1 MNKIITFIAGGAFA
15 AASAISTAAMAD
27 TLRMG
32 LLVSN
37 KALAFRAAEKFADHV
52 NEATGGEYTV
62 ELFPAQQLGSGREM
76 MQMLKLGAL
85 DFYQGTATQP
95 TYFEAGRNFNAL
107 AAPYVFQNQNEFL
120 KFLDSPLFG
129 KMAGQFAQSGAEIV
143 GYMGSRSPRAI
154 TTANTPVRTPE
165 DLKGLKMRVPG
176 SPPFAA
182 FFGAMGTVATPMP
195 FSEFFTS
202 VKTGLVEGQDNGIEV
217 VYPRGLDEIQKYYS
231 ITDHAFGAWMLF
243 GGTAMIE
250 SWPDELKAAVA
261 EGVKIAAEFSDSE
274 LAVSIAEG
282 LAGVKANGMEVIEIN
297 KDPFIEIAKGVWEK
311 MEAEDQ
317 WDAGMMAQI
326 QAQLDE
332 YRN

>member
-1 MNKIITFIAGGAFA
+1 MNKLTQMIVGVAFA
-15 AASAISTAAMAD
+15 ASAAFSTASSAD

-37 KALAFRAAEKFADHV
+37 KSLAFRAAEAFAAHV
-52 NEATGGEYTV
+52 NEATGGEYTI

-76 MQMLKLGAL
+76 MQMLKLGTL

-95 TYFEAGRNFNAL
+95 TFFEEGRNFNAL
-107 AAPYVFQNQNEFL
+107 SAPYAFQNQDEFL
-120 KFLDSPLFG
+120 MFMSSPLFND
-129 KMAGQFAQSGAEIV
+129 MAAQFAEGGAQIV

-165 DLKGLKMRVPG
+165 DLRGLKMRVPG

-182 FFGAMGTVATPMP
+182 FFGALGTISTPMP

-217 VYPRGLDEIQKYYS
+217 VHPRGLSEIQKYYS
-231 ITDHAFGAWMLF
+231 KTDHAFGAWMLF
-243 GGTAMIE
+243 GGTAAMND
-250 SWPDELKAAVA
+250 WPDELKDAVA
-261 EGVKIAAEFSDSE
+261 AGLKIASDYNDAELSASME
-274 LAVSIAEG
+274 
-282 LAGVKANGMEVIEIN
+282 AGFAAIQENGMEVIEVD
-297 KDPFIEIAKGVWEK
+297 KGPFIEIAKGVWAEL
-311 MEAEDQ
+311 EADGQ
-317 WDAGMMAQI
+317 WDAGMMDRVQM
-326 QAQLDE
+326 QLDE

>member
-1 MNKIITFIAGGAFA
+1 MNKPTTMITGAAFA
-15 AASAISTAAMAD
+15 VAAALSTAAMAD

-37 KALAFRAAEKFADHV
+37 NSLAFRAAEKFAEHV
-52 NEATGGEYTV
+52 HEATGGEYTV

-76 MQMLKLGAL
+76 MQMLKLGTL

-95 TYFEAGRNFNAL
+95 TFFEEGRNFNAL
-107 AAPYVFQNQNEFL
+107 SAPYVFQNQDEFL
-120 KFLDSPLFG
+120 KFLASPLFDE
-129 KMAGQFAQSGAEIV
+129 MAAQFASGGAEII

-165 DLKGLKMRVPG
+165 DMRGLKMRVPG

-182 FFGAMGTVATPMP
+182 FFGAMGTVSTPMP

-217 VYPRGLDEIQKYYS
+217 VYPRGLYEIQKYYS
-231 ITDHAFGAWMLF
+231 ITDHAFGSWMLF
-243 GGTAMIE
+243 GGTATMDGW
-250 SWPDELKAAVA
+250 SDELKAAVA
-261 EGVKIAAEFSDSE
+261 EGLKIAAEFSDAE
-274 LAVSIAEG
+274 LAASIEEAFAAVQE
-282 LAGVKANGMEVIEIN
+282 KGMEVIEVD
-297 KDPFIEIAKGVWEK
+297 KGPFIEIAKGVWEQ

-317 WDAGMMAQI
+317 WDAGMMASI
-326 QAQLDE
+326 QTQLDQ

>member
-1 MNKIITFIAGGAFA
+1 MKKITTVIMSAAFA
-15 AASAISTAAMAD
+15 ATSMLSTATMAD

-37 KALAFRAAEKFADHV
+37 KSLAFRAAEKFAEHV
-52 NEATGGEYTV
+52 KEATDGEHTV

-76 MQMLKLGAL
+76 MQMLKLGTL

-95 TYFEAGRNFNAL
+95 TFFDEGRNFNAL
-107 AAPYVFQNQNEFL
+107 AAPYVFQNQDEFL
-120 KFLDSPLFG
+120 KFLDSPLFDE
-129 KMAGQFAQSGAEIV
+129 MAGQFAEGGAEIV

-165 DLKGLKMRVPG
+165 DLNGLKMRVPG

-182 FFGAMGTVATPMP
+182 FFGAMGTVSTPMP

-217 VYPRGLDEIQKYYS
+217 VYPRGLYEIQKYYS
-231 ITDHAFGAWMLF
+231 KTDHAFSAWMLF
-243 GGTAMIE
+243 AGSATMGDW
-250 SWPDELKAAVA
+250 SDELKAAVA
-261 EGVKIAAEFSDSE
+261 DGLKIAAEFSDTE
-274 LAVSIAEG
+274 LASSMEEAF
-282 LAGVKANGMEVIEIN
+282 AGVQEQGMEVIEVD
-297 KDPFIEIAKGVWEK
+297 KGPFVEIAMGVWEQ

-317 WDAGMMAQI
+317 WDAGMMARI
-326 QAQLDE
+326 QTQLDE
-332 YRN
+332 YRH

>member
-1 MNKIITFIAGGAFA
+1 MNKIIKIIAAGAFA
-15 AASAISTAAMAD
+15 TASLISTAAMAE

-37 KALAFRAAEKFADHV
+37 KALAFRAAEKFANHV
-52 NEATGGEYTV
+52 NEATGGKYTV
-62 ELFPAQQLGSGREM
+62 ELFPSQQLGSGKEM
-76 MQMLKLGAL
+76 MNMLKLGTL

-95 TYFEAGRNFNAL
+95 TYFESGKNFNAL
-107 AAPYVFQNQNEFL
+107 SAPYVFQNQDEFL
-120 KFLDSPLFG
+120 KFLNSPLFG
-129 KMAGQFAQSGAEIV
+129 KMAEQFALGGAEIV

-182 FFGAMGTVATPMP
+182 FFGAMGTVSTPMP

-217 VYPRGLDEIQKYYS
+217 VYPRGLYEIQKYYS

-243 GGTAMIE
+243 GGTAAME

-261 EGVKIAAEFSDSE
+261 EGVKIASDFSDSE
-274 LAVSIAEG
+274 LAAFMKEG
-282 LAGVKANGMEVIEIN
+282 FAGVKAKGMEVIEID
-297 KDPFIEIAKGVWEK
+297 KGPFIEIAKSVWEK
-311 MEAEDQ
+311 MEAEDM
-317 WDAGMMAQI
+317 WDTGMMAEI

>member
-1 MNKIITFIAGGAFA
+1 MNKLTTVVVGVAFA
-15 AASAISTAAMAD
+15 ATAALASAAGAD

-37 KALAFRAAEKFADHV
+37 KSLAFRAAEKFAEHV

-76 MQMLKLGAL
+76 MQMLKLGTL

-95 TYFEAGRNFNAL
+95 TFFEEGRNFNAL
-107 AAPYVFQNQNEFL
+107 SAPYAFQNQDEFL
-120 KFLDSPLFG
+120 KFLASPLFDE
-129 KMAGQFAQSGAEIV
+129 MSAQFASGGAQIV

-165 DLKGLKMRVPG
+165 DLRGLKMRVPG

-182 FFGAMGTVATPMP
+182 FFGELGTVSTPMP

-217 VYPRGLDEIQKYYS
+217 VHPRGLYEIQKYFS
-231 ITDHAFGAWMLF
+231 KTDHAFGAWMLF
-243 GGTAMIE
+243 SGSTAMAG
-250 SWPDELKAAVA
+250 WPDELKSAVA
-261 EGVKIAAEFSDSE
+261 DGLKIAAEYSDAE
-274 LAVSIAEG
+274 LSASMEEGFAVVQE
-282 LAGVKANGMEVIEIN
+282 KGMEVIEIE
-297 KDPFIEIAKGVWEK
+297 KGPFIEIAKVVWERL
-311 MEAEDQ
+311 EADDQ
-317 WDAGMMAQI
+317 WDAGMMDRI
-326 QAQLDE
+326 QAQLEE

>member
-1 MNKIITFIAGGAFA
+1 MKKFTALVAGTALATTMAISG
-15 AASAISTAAMAD
+15 AASAD

-37 KALAFRAAEKFADHV
+37 QSLAFRAAEKFAAHV

-62 ELFPAQQLGSGREM
+62 ELFPAQQLGSGQEM
-76 MQMLKLGAL
+76 LQMLKLGTL

-95 TYFEAGRNFNAL
+95 TLLEEGRNFNAL
-107 AAPYVFQNQNEFL
+107 SAPYVFQNQDEFI
-120 KFLDSPLFG
+120 KFLSSPLFAE
-129 KMAGQFAQSGAEIV
+129 MSAEFAVGGAEII

-165 DLKGLKMRVPG
+165 DLRGLKMRVPG

-182 FFGAMGTVATPMP
+182 FFGAMGTVSTPMP

-217 VYPRGLDEIQKYYS
+217 VYPRGLYEIQKYYS
-231 ITDHAFGAWMLF
+231 KTDHAFGAWMLF
-243 GGTAMIE
+243 SGSAVMDGW
-250 SWPDELKAAVA
+250 SDELRIAV
-261 EGVKIAAEFSDSE
+261 EDGLKIAAEFSDAE
-274 LAVSIAEG
+274 LAASMEEG
-282 LAGVKANGMEVIEIN
+282 FAAVQENGMEVIEVD
-297 KDPFIEIAKGVWEK
+297 KGPFIEIARGVWDQ
-311 MEAEDQ
+311 MEADDQ
-317 WDAGMMAQI
+317 WDAGMMARI